1 MKKRY
6 LRPGIL
12 PKKGGFTLVE
22 LLMGTGLIAVVVGT
36 LVYAQVNL
44 MRDWQRGMNREQ
56 VERETQKA
64 LRMARQAIIEA
75 RTVTVN
81 SAGTLVTFQLP
92 ARDYSGNYTV
102 PLAVES
108 GTARTLQV
116 NWSSGELRLTQDG
129 STRVLLR
136 NIVQTNGGSSY
147 NPFTLNQYAPGMAVL
162 HVRLSVRR
170 EATGP
175 GRPSASTWVEETILL
190 RNIQ

>member
-1 MKKRY
+1 MKKYVR
-6 LRPGIL
+6 LGIS
-12 PKKGGFTLVE
+12 PKNRGFTLVE
-22 LLMGTGLIAVVVGT
+22 LLLSTGLISVVVGT

-64 LRMARQAIIEA
+64 LRNARQAVMEA
-75 RTVTVN
+75 RTITVN
-81 SAGTLVTFQLP
+81 SAGTLVTFKLP
-92 ARDYSGNYTV
+92 ARDFSGNYTI
-102 PLAVES
+102 PLEPES
-108 GTARTLQV
+108 GSSRTLQV
-116 NWSSGELRLTQDG
+116 DWSSGELRLTQNG

-136 NIVQTNGGSSY
+136 NIVQTNNGSSY

-170 EATGP
+170 EASGP
-175 GRPSASTWVEETILL
+175 GHPIAYTWVEETVLL